1 MGVRLNLGIGNAPS
15 CMNENLQL
23 DIYLSSIGV
32 HPDKPSS
39 PSLTTGSS
47 SAEVTVGCHHIIV
60 DPALAFIK
68 AYRLR
73 GDVVGLKQAVL
84 SVFDCTSLATA
95 YKSLWDNYE
104 DNLSFC
110 GLTFYQRRTCE
121 KRQAADTF
129 LADII
134 IAFDKLD
141 TSDKLLA
148 ILCEANNLIKLPC
161 LAPDPI
167 SVKLAIDSQTNT
179 LNYLADKIQR
189 LPSLTP
195 PPSDAIDKSC
205 SALDKVVGDLKEQLS
220 KFSSSI

>member
-1 MGVRLNLGIGNAPS
+1 MHPFWFYLVLSYWLRNFGGVRLIKSRNWKRSIIH
-15 CMNENLQL
+15 ENLQL
-23 DIYLSSIGV
+23 GIYLPSIGV

-47 SAEVTVGCHHIIV
+47 SAEVTVGCHYIIIV

-73 GDVVGLKQAVL
+73 GDVVCLKQAVL

-95 YKSLWDNYE
+95 YKSLWDNCE
-104 DNLSFC
+104 DDLSLC
-110 GLTFYQRRTCE
+110 GLTFHQRRTTCE
-121 KRQAADTF
+121 KRQAANAF

-134 IAFDKLD
+134 TAFDKLD
-141 TSDKLLA
+141 TSDKLPA
-148 ILCEANNLIKLPC
+148 ILCEANDLIKLPC

-167 SVKLAIDSQTNT
+167 SVKLDSQINT
-179 LNYLADKIQR
+179 LNSLADKIQR

-195 PPSDAIDKSC
+195 
-205 SALDKVVGDLKEQLS
+205 
-220 KFSSSI
+220 SIWCNRQVLLCPW